1 MALVWGWYSGIWC
14 HVDRLV
20 HDAEGIWCQHDP
32 GHAFYR
38 AKSGGIQW
46 QAAIA
51 ASAIA
56 TSRLC
61 VILLVSRLK
70 GESQTL

>member
-1 MALVWGWYSGIWC
+1 MLRVFGVNMIQGMHSAVP
-14 HVDRLV
+14 
-20 HDAEGIWCQHDP
+20 DAEGIWCQHDP